1 MPKKITERKTPKIRV
16 NKKKVLRISEGIK
29 KSNFNKAV
37 VLLII
42 VVLGVFLFTFFQNRV
57 KKGKFP
63 PRETKVEEKFTIE
76 ISPTIEI
83 TGETYTVK
91 PGDTVRGIA
100 LRAYGDE
107 NAWVKI
113 AQANSI
119 RNPNRIEAGRVLRI
133 PR

>member
-16 NKKKVLRISEGIK
+16 NKKKVVIS
-29 KSNFNKAV
+29 KALG
-37 VLLII
+37 LLII
-42 VVLGVFLFTFFQNRV
+42 LVLGLFLYTFFQNRV
-57 KKGKFP
+57 RKGKFP
-63 PRETKVEEKFTIE
+63 LGGTKVEEFTKE

-91 PGDTVRGIA
+91 PGDTLRGIA

-113 AQANSI
+113 AQANGLK
-119 RNPNRIEAGRVLRI
+119 RPNYIQAGTVLRI